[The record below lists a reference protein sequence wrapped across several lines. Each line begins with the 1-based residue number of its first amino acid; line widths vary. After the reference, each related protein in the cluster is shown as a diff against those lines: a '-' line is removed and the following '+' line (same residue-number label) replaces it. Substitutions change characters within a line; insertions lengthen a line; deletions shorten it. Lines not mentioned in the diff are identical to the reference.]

1 MNEQFVQ
8 AINYTFLWHKETA
21 FVLQRQMTPIGQVT
35 SHLAIMSLPADSN
48 ELTLF
53 SSAGYIRATAA
64 SGCEWKRPNKSIIR
78 RPEHSA
84 VFVNTNASACCWVNF

>member
-21 FVLQRQMTPIGQVT
+21 FVLQRQVTPIGQVT
-35 SHLAIMSLPADSN
+35 SHLAIMRLPADSN

-53 SSAGYIRATAA
+53 SSAATSEQQQQPAA
-64 SGCEWKRPNKSIIR
+64 VNGSGQ
-78 RPEHSA
+78 
-84 VFVNTNASACCWVNF
+84 TNR